1 MVKRGRRGKGL
12 VSSFAPLVRERF
24 ASDIEAW
31 QRQGWEP
38 ARSRRSAGC
47 RLLLHYTGIRATLI
61 HRLAF
66 WLAEG
71 GIPLLPSFLSQ
82 LNTALHG
89 IELPPRVA
97 IGPGLYLAH
106 TVGTAINAVRI
117 GSDVTIQAGVV
128 VGLRVEPVFPTI
140 GDSVTL
146 AAGCKVLG
154 KITVGDGATV
164 GANAVVLSD
173 VPPGATMVGVPARA
187 ILPTAPQIDKP

>member
-1 MVKRGRRGKGL
+1 M
-12 VSSFAPLVRERF
+12 SSFSPLVGQRF

-31 QRQGWEP
+31 QHHGWEP
-38 ARSRRSAGC
+38 GRSTRSAGC

-66 WLAEG
+66 WLAES

-97 IGPGLYLAH
+97 VGPGFYLPH
-106 TVGTAINAVRI
+106 TVGTVINADRI

-128 VGLRVEPVFPTI
+128 VGLRVERGFPTI
-140 GDSVTL
+140 GDGVTL

-173 VPPGATMVGVPARA
+173 VSPGATMVGVPARA
-187 ILPTAPQIDKP
+187 LAATAPQIDKP